1 MVSGADSAPRRY
13 RAISRR
19 ACLFGAAMLPVLG
32 ASPTNGGGSS
42 DPAPRR
48 MRTAVLSAWIA
59 ETLFAIGAPPVALPE
74 LERGARVWG
83 PSDLPAG
90 IVDLGL
96 AGEPNIELLEQLRLD
111 LILAD
116 SRLQGWILPRL
127 EPIAPVVAAAIYT
140 PALHPLAAARAET
153 ARFGDLLDRRAEAA
167 RVVAEADAAF
177 GRARAT
183 LSGCAKRP
191 FFVVRLVDDRNLVLY
206 CRGSLFHDVLMELG
220 LPPASPAANDWGFLT
235 TGIEALAAVP
245 DARIIHFE
253 PVPKEARRLFTQ
265 PSLWSHLPAVRDGR
279 VTPIPELYSWG
290 GLPTAKRFADEL
302 TIALAGRTPCPRRA

>member
-1 MVSGADSAPRRY
+1 MG
-13 RAISRR
+13 
-19 ACLFGAAMLPVLG
+19 LLGAAMLPAHA
-32 ASPTNGGGSS
+32 AS
-42 DPAPRR
+42 PAPRR
-48 MRTAVLSAWIA
+48 LRTAVLAPWIA
-59 ETLFAIGAPPVALPE
+59 ETLLAIGTPPVALPE

-90 IVDLGL
+90 VVDLGL

-140 PALHPLAAARAET
+140 PALRPLAAARAET
-153 ARFGDLLDRRAEAA
+153 MRFGDLLHRRGEAA
-167 RVVAEADAAF
+167 RLVAEADAAF
-177 GRARAT
+177 GQAREA
-183 LSGCAKRP
+183 LSGFAERP
-191 FFVVRLVDDRNLVLY
+191 FFVVRLIDDRNLVLY
-206 CRGSLFHDVLMELG
+206 CRGSLFHDVLVELG
-220 LPPASPAANDWGFLT
+220 LPPASPVANDWGFLT
-235 TGIEALAAVP
+235 TGIETLAAVP

-302 TIALAGRTPCPRRA
+302 ALSLADGAPCRRRV